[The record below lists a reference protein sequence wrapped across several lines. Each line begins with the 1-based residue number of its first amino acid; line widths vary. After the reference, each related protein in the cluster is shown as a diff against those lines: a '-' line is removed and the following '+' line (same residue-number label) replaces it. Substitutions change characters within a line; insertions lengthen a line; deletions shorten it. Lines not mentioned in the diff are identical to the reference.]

1 MDNLNQE
8 RQNQGVEPGGR
19 FDLGLKTLVNW
30 VKFLFFGM
38 VLVIMGMLVYYVTI
52 SGLCRVGPQESAIV
66 LRFGKY
72 VATMTEGWRW
82 YLPSPVNSFVYIKTS
97 PQIINIDFNAQADMQ
112 MQNPEMGDAGGPL
125 VPGTDRYLLTGD
137 ANIIH
142 SSWAIEYRVSNPRKY
157 YETVL
162 GPVNPLDPDA
172 MQFDPKTKEQQGTRG
187 PQTMLSNLFSGV
199 VLKVSAGKEIRELLY
214 DNKAFSDEV
223 QAQFVKL
230 VTQMDLGMEISNV
243 ILKQAVPPKSTRK
256 AFSEV
261 TEANQVRSSE
271 IEKAR
276 EYCISVENDTQVKA
290 QMIRSE
296 AQTYHT
302 RIVAQVK
309 SESIYFTNIY
319 EQYKNSPDTVLMA
332 LYNSTLS
339 SVLNSVNEKYI
350 VGSDSTGE
358 KRRQVRLKLNP
369 EPKRTK
375 KADNS
380 EAGGR

>member
-8 RQNQGVEPGGR
+8 KQQQGIEPGGR

-38 VLVIMGMLVYYVTI
+38 VLVIVGMLVYYVTI

-72 VATMTEGWRW
+72 ITTMTEGWRW

-97 PQIINIDFNAQADMQ
+97 PQTINIDFNALLDKQ
-112 MQNPEMGDAGGPL
+112 MMDPEMGEESKPL
-125 VPGTDRYLLTGD
+125 VPGMDLYLLTGD

-142 SSWAIEYRVSNPRKY
+142 SSWSVEYRVSNPRKY
-157 YETVL
+157 YDNVL
-162 GPVNPLDPDA
+162 GPVNPLEPDA
-172 MQFDPKTKEQQGTRG
+172 MQIDPKTKERQGIRG
-187 PQTMLSNLFSGV
+187 PQTMLRNLFSSV
-199 VLKVSAGKEIRELLY
+199 VLKVTAEKEIEKLLY
-214 DNKAFSDEV
+214 DNKAYSDEV
-223 QAQFVKL
+223 QSEFVKL
-230 VTQMDLGMEISNV
+230 VTDMNLGIEINNV
-243 ILKQAVPPKSTRK
+243 ILKQAVPPRSTRK

-261 TEANQVRSSE
+261 TEANQIRSSE

-276 EYCISVENDTQVKA
+276 EYSISIENDTLVKA
-290 QMIRSE
+290 QLIKSE
-296 AQTYHT
+296 AETYHT
-302 RIVAQVK
+302 RIVALVK

-332 LYNSTLS
+332 LYNNTLS

-350 VGSDSTGE
+350 VGSDSSGE
-358 KRRQVRLKLNP
+358 KRRQVRIKLNP

-380 EAGGR
+380 EVGGR